1 MIGSKLESNG
11 CLFFFIYICGLGFSQ
26 CGRSRGVSRF
36 RLHERTTKI
45 NVVY

>member
-1 MIGSKLESNG
+1 MGVG
-11 CLFFFIYICGLGFSQ
+11 FFYYYYFMCGLGFSQ
-26 CGRSRGVSRF
+26 CGRSGVSGF